1 MSASALPASALDL
14 SLRLPGHARM
24 ETTVDYSYEHVGP
37 WGTESRSSRARYE
50 KVITARGDGYR
61 VSRRLLEFRPS
72 AQDTAMSDSFQ
83 TIVATAPA
91 RDLSYAADKNLKPL
105 SVENW
110 YDLSS
115 KISNDMRV
123 AAKGEPDRENSL
135 TVVLSLWAM
144 TSPADAVHVVLRNE
158 VELFRPIG
166 TVVEVGKSVVEE
178 EPFAFAF
185 DGHSIKARSVLSLE
199 SLDASRGVAVLNY
212 SRGADPR
219 SLKEVLAEIVSQIES
234 DRGEPIDAAT
244 LAALQFEDTINCRYE
259 IELKTGLPTKA
270 KCEHKA
276 RATDMTFFDVV
287 TRTEQWVMTQTL
299 KN

>member
-1 MSASALPASALDL
+1 
-14 SLRLPGHARM
+14 M
-24 ETTVDYSYEHVGP
+24 ETTVDYTYEHAGP
-37 WGTESRSSRARYE
+37 WRTERRSSRTRYE
-50 KVITARGDGYR
+50 KVITAREDGYR

-72 AQDTAMSDSFQ
+72 AQDAAASDSFQ
-83 TIVATAPA
+83 TVVATAPA

-115 KISNDMRV
+115 KISAGMRV
-123 AAKGEPDRENSL
+123 AAKGDPDRESSL
-135 TVVLSLWAM
+135 TVALSLWAM

-166 TVVEVGKSVVEE
+166 AVLEAGKSIVEE

-199 SLDASRGVAVLNY
+199 SLDVARGVAVLNY
-212 SRGADPR
+212 SRGADPG

-234 DRGEPIDAAT
+234 DRGTPIDAAT
-244 LAALQFEDTINCRYE
+244 LAALQFEDTTNCRYE
-259 IELKTGLPTKA
+259 IDLKTGLPTKA
-270 KCEHKA
+270 KCEYKA
-276 RATDMTFFDVV
+276 RATDMAFFDVV
-287 TRTEQWVMTQTL
+287 TRAEQWVMTQIL